1 MNKTMTLGLI
11 SSLFA
16 LLLGTSSIHLVTAE
30 TDWQGDAKWGAESH
44 GDNHPT
50 EKQFWK
56 VAEKSKL
63 HSLAKWIDWMDCKDH
78 NIDFDKFRE
87 TKAWTNAT
95 EDEKFCIVE
104 SEDLGNTLVDYEV
117 LDCYKNPNYY
127 NER

>member
-1 MNKTMTLGLI
+1 MAVGLI

-16 LLLGTSSIHLVTAE
+16 LLLGTSSIHLVTGE
-30 TDWQGDAKWGAESH
+30 TDWKGDAKWGDESH
-44 GDNHPT
+44 DDNNPS
-50 EKQFWK
+50 ENKFWN
-56 VAEKSKL
+56 VAEDSKL
-63 HSLAKWIDWMDCKDH
+63 HSLAKCIDHMDCKE
-78 NIDFDKFRE
+78 NKIDFDKFRE

-127 NER
+127 QER